1 MHVIGFRA
9 VKINW
14 RYNKDKTLQMGIFN
28 RRSFLKNT
36 TLLTVGAI
44 VTPTILH
51 ANFTGV
57 SASDKLNVA
66 FIGAGGKGIHAINL
80 LVNHPKINVVAMADV
95 NDQSA
100 ADAYKLLPGIPH
112 FRDFRKML
120 DKLNKQIDG
129 VIISTPDHSHHY
141 IAKWCMKT
149 GKHVYLEK
157 PLAHS
162 IHEVRDLM
170 KMEKETG
177 LVCQMGN
184 QGHSGPGI
192 KQLNEWIQ
200 NGYLGEVSEVHAWTN
215 AGWNTVNAKR
225 PEAQPVPD
233 TLDWDLWLNA
243 ASEVPHNK
251 AYYPAVW
258 RGWNEFGS
266 GALGDWACHNMD
278 APYFALGLDCPEK
291 VEIVS
296 TGPSLLSFPESVK
309 LTYTFKSGKYGN
321 RVRLNWYQ
329 GPKFSPP
336 RPAQLEEG
344 RKMGNEGGGTLI
356 VGTKSTVM
364 MYSHA
369 TSPCFIPQSK
379 HLSMAD
385 LIQVKDVPNAPKTYW
400 NGHYDN
406 WINACMGLG
415 KPNADFAYG
424 GRLTETM
431 LFGNIA
437 IKTNR
442 SLTIDP
448 VTRRILNDPQ
458 ALALINNPSPRKGW
472 EV

>member
-1 MHVIGFRA
+1 MS
-9 VKINW
+9 K
-14 RYNKDKTLQMGIFN
+14 YN
-28 RRSFLKNT
+28 RRSFLKSSA
-36 TLLTVGAI
+36 LLTVGAI
-44 VTPTILH
+44 VAPTILPAH
-51 ANFTGV
+51 SAGV
-57 SASDKLNVA
+57 SAYDKLNVA
-66 FIGAGGKGIHAINL
+66 FIGAGGKGMHAINL
-80 LVNHPKINVVAMADV
+80 LVNHPKINVVALADV

-100 ADAYKLLPGIPH
+100 DNAYKLLPNIPH

-129 VIISTPDHSHHY
+129 VIISTPDHTHHY
-141 IAKWCMKT
+141 IAKWCMKM

-200 NGYLGEVSEVHAWTN
+200 KGFLGEVSEVHAWTN
-215 AGWNTVNAKR
+215 AGWNKVNASR
-225 PEAQPVPD
+225 PEAQPVPE

-243 ASEVPHNK
+243 AAEVPHNK

-278 APYFALGLDCPEK
+278 APYFALGLDCPGK
-291 VEIVS
+291 VEIES
-296 TGPSLLSFPESVK
+296 TGPSLLCFPESVK

-321 RVRLNWYQ
+321 QVKFSWYQ
-329 GPKFSPP
+329 GPKFTPP

-379 HLSMAD
+379 QLEMVD
-385 LIQVKDVPNAPKTYW
+385 LIKVKIDPNAPKTYW

-406 WINACMGLG
+406 WINACKGLE
-415 KPNADFAYG
+415 KPNSDFAYG

-431 LFGNIA
+431 LLGNIA

-448 VTRRILNDPQ
+448 VTRKILNDPQ
-458 ALALINNPSPRKGW
+458 ALALMSNSSPRKGW

>member
-1 MHVIGFRA
+1 MD
-9 VKINW
+9 NL
-14 RYNKDKTLQMGIFN
+14 D
-28 RRSFLKNT
+28 RRSFLKGSA
-36 TLLTVGAI
+36 LLTVGAM
-44 VTPTILH
+44 VVPSILA
-51 ANFTGV
+51 ANSAGV

-66 FIGAGGKGIHAINL
+66 FIGVGGKGMHAINL
-80 LVNHPKINVVAMADV
+80 LVNHPNINVVALADV

-100 ADAYKLLPGIPH
+100 ANGYNLLPNIPH

-120 DKLNKQIDG
+120 DQLNKQIDG

-141 IAKWCMKT
+141 IAKWCMKM

-170 KMEKETG
+170 RMEKETG

-192 KQLNEWIQ
+192 KQLNEWIRK
-200 NGYLGEVSEVHAWTN
+200 GYLGEVSEVHAWTN
-215 AGWNTVNAKR
+215 VGWNKVNATR
-225 PEAQPVPD
+225 PEAQPVPE

-243 ASEVPHNK
+243 AAEVAHNK

-278 APYFALGLDCPEK
+278 APYFALGLDCPGK
-291 VEIVS
+291 VEIES

-321 RVRLNWYQ
+321 QVKFNWYQ
-329 GPKFSPP
+329 GPKFTPP

-379 HLSMAD
+379 HSEMAD
-385 LIQVKDVPNAPKTYW
+385 LVTIKEVPNAPKTYW

-406 WINACMGLG
+406 WINACKGIG

-431 LFGNIA
+431 LLGNIA

-442 SLTIDP
+442 SFSIDP
-448 VTRRILNDPQ
+448 VTRKILNDPKAM
-458 ALALINNPSPRKGW
+458 ALMNRSSPRKGW